1 MKYLYVEYG
10 SVDYTVRDLLFGI
23 SYRSGADSVVCLLDY
38 LGLSMQDFAVLMNQK
53 ADEIGLKN
61 TNFGGAIGMD
71 RENNRTTCRDMAAI
85 MAYAMENP
93 LCKEFFGGVLYR
105 LDHITIMTY
114 KNSTL
119 GKTLDNMGIEPSDVL
134 GEKYSIIATK
144 SGLEDLAGYCLVS
157 CIKNNDTGDLFVLV
171 TANAKKSN
179 QNPILDMQEI
189 FLTFNP

>member
-1 MKYLYVEYG
+1 
-10 SVDYTVRDLLFGI
+10 
-23 SYRSGADSVVCLLDY
+23 
-38 LGLSMQDFAVLMNQK
+38 MQDFAVLMNQK

-93 LCKEFFGGVLYR
+93 LCKEFFGGVSYR
-105 LDHITIMTY
+105 LDHIAMTY
-114 KNSTL
+114 YNSTL
-119 GKTLDNMGIEPSDVL
+119 HKTLQNMGKELSDVL

-171 TANAKKSN
+171 TANAKKSEVYPLN